1 MKIAS
6 RPIAAGQPHF
16 SNGCCA
22 AKGAISDLV
31 LIGRKRPTRDFR
43 PPEVLAS
50 KRTFAACRYRLIAI
64 AYDPRGS
71 FSQIVCQIENHH
83 GIVRHMENYSTSLN
97 DVFHALAD
105 PTRRSVI
112 ARLGS
117 GSASIKELAEP
128 FGLGLP
134 SFLKHI
140 KVLESSGLI
149 ASEKVGRVRTC
160 KLRRGNLAAA
170 EKWFDEQRA
179 AWESRYKNLDNL
191 LTTLKGEEDE
201 S

>member
-1 MKIAS
+1 
-6 RPIAAGQPHF
+6 
-16 SNGCCA
+16 
-22 AKGAISDLV
+22 
-31 LIGRKRPTRDFR
+31 
-43 PPEVLAS
+43 
-50 KRTFAACRYRLIAI
+50 
-64 AYDPRGS
+64 
-71 FSQIVCQIENHH
+71 
-83 GIVRHMENYSTSLN
+83 MENYSLALN

-112 ARLGS
+112 ARLGR

-140 KVLESSGLI
+140 KVLESCGLI
-149 ASEKVGRVRTC
+149 ASIKTGRVRTC
-160 KLRRGNLAAA
+160 ELRRDNLTAA

-179 AWESRYKNLDNL
+179 AWANRYDNLDNL
-191 LTTLKGEEDE
+191 LTTLKGKDHE

>member
-1 MKIAS
+1 
-6 RPIAAGQPHF
+6 
-16 SNGCCA
+16 
-22 AKGAISDLV
+22 
-31 LIGRKRPTRDFR
+31 
-43 PPEVLAS
+43 
-50 KRTFAACRYRLIAI
+50 
-64 AYDPRGS
+64 
-71 FSQIVCQIENHH
+71 
-83 GIVRHMENYSTSLN
+83 MENYSAPLN

-112 ARLGS
+112 ARLGI

-128 FGLGLP
+128 FDLGLP

-160 KLRRGNLAAA
+160 KLRRANLAAA
-170 EKWFDEQRA
+170 EKWFDKQRA
-179 AWESRYKNLDNL
+179 AWESRYINLDKL
-191 LTTLKGEEDE
+191 LTTLKGEDGE

>member
-1 MKIAS
+1 
-6 RPIAAGQPHF
+6 
-16 SNGCCA
+16 
-22 AKGAISDLV
+22 
-31 LIGRKRPTRDFR
+31 
-43 PPEVLAS
+43 
-50 KRTFAACRYRLIAI
+50 
-64 AYDPRGS
+64 
-71 FSQIVCQIENHH
+71 
-83 GIVRHMENYSTSLN
+83 MENYSTSLN
-97 DVFHALAD
+97 GVFHALAD

-112 ARLGS
+112 ARLGR
-117 GSASIKELAEP
+117 GPASIKELAEP

-160 KLRRGNLAAA
+160 KLKRGNLTAA

-179 AWESRYKNLDNL
+179 AWESRYENLDQL
-191 LTTLKGEEDE
+191 LTDLQGETDE

>member
-1 MKIAS
+1 M
-6 RPIAAGQPHF
+6 
-16 SNGCCA
+16 
-22 AKGAISDLV
+22 
-31 LIGRKRPTRDFR
+31 
-43 PPEVLAS
+43 
-50 KRTFAACRYRLIAI
+50 
-64 AYDPRGS
+64 
-71 FSQIVCQIENHH
+71 ENYH
-83 GIVRHMENYSTSLN
+83 GIVLHMANYSASLN

-160 KLRRGNLAAA
+160 KLKRENLTAA

-179 AWESRYKNLDNL
+179 GWESRYENLDNL
-191 LTTLKGEEDE
+191 LTALKGEEDE

>member
-1 MKIAS
+1 
-6 RPIAAGQPHF
+6 
-16 SNGCCA
+16 
-22 AKGAISDLV
+22 
-31 LIGRKRPTRDFR
+31 
-43 PPEVLAS
+43 
-50 KRTFAACRYRLIAI
+50 
-64 AYDPRGS
+64 
-71 FSQIVCQIENHH
+71 
-83 GIVRHMENYSTSLN
+83 MENYSTSLDN
-97 DVFHALAD
+97 VFHALAD

-160 KLRRGNLAAA
+160 KLRRENVLAA
-170 EKWFDEQRA
+170 EKWFGAQRA
-179 AWESRYKNLDNL
+179 AWVSRYENLDNL
-191 LTTLKGEEDE
+191 LTILKDQEDE

>member
-1 MKIAS
+1 M
-6 RPIAAGQPHF
+6 
-16 SNGCCA
+16 
-22 AKGAISDLV
+22 
-31 LIGRKRPTRDFR
+31 
-43 PPEVLAS
+43 
-50 KRTFAACRYRLIAI
+50 
-64 AYDPRGS
+64 
-71 FSQIVCQIENHH
+71 ENHYDM
-83 GIVRHMENYSTSLN
+83 VCHMENYSPVLN

-160 KLRRGNLAAA
+160 KLRRGNLTAA
-170 EKWFDEQRA
+170 EKWFNEQRT
-179 AWESRYKNLDNL
+179 AWESRYENLDNL
-191 LTTLKGEEDE
+191 LTTLKGEKGE

>member
-1 MKIAS
+1 MK
-6 RPIAAGQPHF
+6 
-16 SNGCCA
+16 
-22 AKGAISDLV
+22 
-31 LIGRKRPTRDFR
+31 
-43 PPEVLAS
+43 
-50 KRTFAACRYRLIAI
+50 
-64 AYDPRGS
+64 
-71 FSQIVCQIENHH
+71 
-83 GIVRHMENYSTSLN
+83 NYSTSLDN
-97 DVFHALAD
+97 VFHALAD
-105 PTRRSVI
+105 PTRRAVI
-112 ARLGS
+112 AKLGR

-134 SFLKHI
+134 TFLKHI

-160 KLRRGNLAAA
+160 KLKRGNLSTAQ
-170 EKWFDEQRA
+170 KWFDEQRK

>member
-1 MKIAS
+1 
-6 RPIAAGQPHF
+6 
-16 SNGCCA
+16 
-22 AKGAISDLV
+22 
-31 LIGRKRPTRDFR
+31 
-43 PPEVLAS
+43 
-50 KRTFAACRYRLIAI
+50 
-64 AYDPRGS
+64 
-71 FSQIVCQIENHH
+71 
-83 GIVRHMENYSTSLN
+83 MENYSSSLN
-97 DVFHALAD
+97 GVFHALAD

-117 GSASIKELAEP
+117 GPASIKELAEP

-160 KLRRGNLAAA
+160 KLRRGNLTAA
-170 EKWFDEQRA
+170 EKWFDQQRA
-179 AWESRYKNLDNL
+179 VWENRYENLDNL
-191 LTTLKGEEDE
+191 LTSLKGENDE

>member
-1 MKIAS
+1 MENY
-6 RPIAAGQPHF
+6 H
-16 SNGCCA
+16 
-22 AKGAISDLV
+22 D
-31 LIGRKRPTRDFR
+31 
-43 PPEVLAS
+43 
-50 KRTFAACRYRLIAI
+50 
-64 AYDPRGS
+64 
-71 FSQIVCQIENHH
+71 IVH
-83 GIVRHMENYSTSLN
+83 HMENYSASLN
-97 DVFHALAD
+97 NVFHALAD

-128 FGLGLP
+128 SGLGLP

-160 KLRRGNLAAA
+160 KLKHENLTAAQ
-170 EKWFDEQRA
+170 KWFDEQRMV
-179 AWESRYKNLDNL
+179 WENRYENLDNL
-191 LTTLKGEEDE
+191 ITTLKGEESE

>member
-1 MKIAS
+1 
-6 RPIAAGQPHF
+6 
-16 SNGCCA
+16 
-22 AKGAISDLV
+22 
-31 LIGRKRPTRDFR
+31 
-43 PPEVLAS
+43 
-50 KRTFAACRYRLIAI
+50 
-64 AYDPRGS
+64 
-71 FSQIVCQIENHH
+71 
-83 GIVRHMENYSTSLN
+83 MENYSSSLN
-97 DVFHALAD
+97 GVFHALAD

-117 GSASIKELAEP
+117 GPASIKELAEP

-160 KLRRGNLAAA
+160 KLRRGNLTAA
-170 EKWFDEQRA
+170 EKWFDQQRA
-179 AWESRYKNLDNL
+179 VWENRYENLDNL
-191 LTTLKGEEDE
+191 LTSLKGEKDE

>member
-1 MKIAS
+1 
-6 RPIAAGQPHF
+6 
-16 SNGCCA
+16 
-22 AKGAISDLV
+22 
-31 LIGRKRPTRDFR
+31 
-43 PPEVLAS
+43 
-50 KRTFAACRYRLIAI
+50 
-64 AYDPRGS
+64 
-71 FSQIVCQIENHH
+71 
-83 GIVRHMENYSTSLN
+83 MENYSTSLN
-97 DVFHALAD
+97 DAFHALAD

-128 FGLGLP
+128 FSLGLP

-160 KLRRGNLAAA
+160 KLNRENLAVV
-170 EKWFDEQRA
+170 EKWFDKQRA
-179 AWESRYKNLDNL
+179 TWESRYENLDNL

-201 S
+201 I

>member
-1 MKIAS
+1 
-6 RPIAAGQPHF
+6 
-16 SNGCCA
+16 
-22 AKGAISDLV
+22 
-31 LIGRKRPTRDFR
+31 
-43 PPEVLAS
+43 
-50 KRTFAACRYRLIAI
+50 
-64 AYDPRGS
+64 
-71 FSQIVCQIENHH
+71 
-83 GIVRHMENYSTSLN
+83 MENYYPTLN

-117 GSASIKELAEP
+117 GAASIKELAEP

-149 ASEKVGRVRTC
+149 SSEKTGRVRVC
-160 KLRRGNLAAA
+160 QLKRANLAAA
-170 EKWFDEQRA
+170 EKWFDEQRTV
-179 AWESRYKNLDNL
+179 WESRYDNLDNL
-191 LTTLKGEEDE
+191 LTTLKGKENE

>member
-1 MKIAS
+1 M
-6 RPIAAGQPHF
+6 G
-16 SNGCCA
+16 
-22 AKGAISDLV
+22 
-31 LIGRKRPTRDFR
+31 
-43 PPEVLAS
+43 
-50 KRTFAACRYRLIAI
+50 
-64 AYDPRGS
+64 
-71 FSQIVCQIENHH
+71 
-83 GIVRHMENYSTSLN
+83 NYSASLTS
-97 DVFHALAD
+97 VFHALAD

-112 ARLGS
+112 ARLGN

-160 KLRRGNLAAA
+160 KLKRENLIAA

-179 AWESRYKNLDNL
+179 VWKSRYENLDNL
-191 LTTLKGEEDE
+191 LTTLKGQEDE

>member
-1 MKIAS
+1 MA
-6 RPIAAGQPHF
+6 
-16 SNGCCA
+16 
-22 AKGAISDLV
+22 
-31 LIGRKRPTRDFR
+31 
-43 PPEVLAS
+43 
-50 KRTFAACRYRLIAI
+50 
-64 AYDPRGS
+64 
-71 FSQIVCQIENHH
+71 
-83 GIVRHMENYSTSLN
+83 NYSTSLN
-97 DVFHALAD
+97 HVFHALAD

-160 KLRRGNLAAA
+160 KLRRGNMTAA
-170 EKWFDEQRA
+170 EKWFNQQRKG
-179 AWESRYKNLDNL
+179 WENRFENLDNL
-191 LTTLKGEEDE
+191 LTTLKAEEDE
-201 S
+201 N